1 VRNALT
7 AANMTTPNAVEDRQ
21 LPDGLHTFG
30 CMRAEGRSGENRKIR
45 KGLGGSAKT
54 QDFCQ
59 RNEPGV
65 ALCRPHALA
74 AGLGKSHMPHMR

>member
-1 VRNALT
+1 VRMLSLQPIWPLLT
-7 AANMTTPNAVEDRQ
+7 PSKIGNYPTGYTR
-21 LPDGLHTFG
+21 G
-30 CMRAEGRSGENRKIR
+30 CMRAEGRSGENRKIH

-65 ALCRPHALA
+65 ARCRPHALA
-74 AGLGKSHMPHMR
+74 AALGKSHMPHMW